1 MAYWRNYC
9 KFEAEASA
17 LAAAFSSDENNIL
30 DDTPI
35 ATCHTNS
42 PNDSASPN
50 ILHNILDYT
59 DPDDLSG
66 DISDS
71 DDVHQTT
78 HDSDEH
84 IVNIPPL
91 SCQLASW
98 ATKNT
103 IRREAVNELLEILR
117 LHGSN
122 LPKDARTLL
131 DTPREVSVVEKCG
144 GQYSYCGIKAGIIQ
158 ELAKYP
164 DFGDKH
170 DHIDLIINI
179 DGLPLFKSSNSQFWP
194 ILGCFNNLDVF
205 VIALFHGCSKPH
217 PLSDYLEDFLAELDK
232 IQVDGITHG
241 GKRYAFKICC
251 FSCDAPARCFLKC
264 IIGHTGY
271 FACERCVMKG
281 SWEGRVVY
289 NVGEASELRT
299 DDKFANCDY
308 EHHQKCVSP
317 LIGHNIS
324 CVQGFPLDYMHM
336 VCLGVVKRILHFL
349 KSGPRICKL
358 SSGQIAQISAKLVLL
373 KGKMPREF
381 ARQPRSLI
389 ELERWKA
396 TEFRQFLLYTG
407 PIVLRNVVA
416 DKTYQHFLALSIA
429 MSIMLDANT
438 PRRNA
443 YLAYAQQLLQHFVNN
458 CKHVYG
464 ETFAVYNVHGLLHL
478 HEDINFYGCSLN
490 EISCFPFEN
499 FMQRLK
505 KLVRNGN
512 NPVAQVGKR
521 LVELNCGNVQK
532 SYIKPQFTHVSS
544 NWKDGCFLLANNRFV
559 FVKETRDNGEL
570 VCDVVPEQRTE
581 PFITTPADSKL
592 FNIVYVQNIE
602 KWAKRR
608 LIVKTDLVC
617 KAVCLPFREGY
628 VLFPL
633 HHEIE
638 KQ

>member
-1 MAYWRNYC
+1 
-9 KFEAEASA
+9 
-17 LAAAFSSDENNIL
+17 
-30 DDTPI
+30 
-35 ATCHTNS
+35 
-42 PNDSASPN
+42 
-50 ILHNILDYT
+50 
-59 DPDDLSG
+59 
-66 DISDS
+66 
-71 DDVHQTT
+71 
-78 HDSDEH
+78 
-84 IVNIPPL
+84 
-91 SCQLASW
+91 
-98 ATKNT
+98 
-103 IRREAVNELLEILR
+103 
-117 LHGSN
+117 
-122 LPKDARTLL
+122 
-131 DTPREVSVVEKCG
+131 
-144 GQYSYCGIKAGIIQ
+144 
-158 ELAKYP
+158 
-164 DFGDKH
+164 
-170 DHIDLIINI
+170 
-179 DGLPLFKSSNSQFWP
+179 
-194 ILGCFNNLDVF
+194 VF

-241 GKRYAFKICC
+241 SKRYAFKICC

-271 FACERCVMKG
+271 FACERCMMKG

-289 NVGEASELRT
+289 NLGEASELRT
-299 DDKFANCDY
+299 DDKFANCEY

-324 CVQGFPLDYMHM
+324 CVQGFSLDYMHM

-358 SSGQIAQISAKLVLL
+358 SSVLSL

-389 ELERWKA
+389 ELQRWKA

-438 PRRNA
+438 ARRNA
-443 YLAYAQQLLQHFVNN
+443 YLAYAQQLLQYFVNN

-532 SYIKPQFTHVSS
+532 SYIKPRFTHVSS

-570 VCDVVPEQRTE
+570 VCDVVHDQRTE

-633 HHEIE
+633 HHEVE